1 MKGFGEVTLG
11 EKVKEAARNVQ
22 ILFTE
27 VYTSLQER
35 LAVAPVKTR
44 GYSAVFSSGVPW
56 DKL

>member
-1 MKGFGEVTLG
+1 MGFGESTLW

-35 LAVAPVKTR
+35 LAVAPVKKR

>member
-1 MKGFGEVTLG
+1 MGFGESTLW

-27 VYTSLQER
+27 VYTSLQKR
-35 LAVAPVKTR
+35 LAVAPVKKR

>member
-1 MKGFGEVTLG
+1 MGFGESTLG